1 MAKNIAASRQ
11 KKPGGLSDKV
21 SDIVLVVIC
30 AAVMLIV
37 AYPLY
42 YVLVASF
49 SDPYDVYAGKTFL
62 LPSQFTLKGYQ
73 AVFADSALFSGFMN
87 SIKYTVIGTIYSV
100 VMIYLVAYPLS
111 VKDLP
116 GRKYI
121 SLFFV
126 ITMYF
131 GGGLVPTYLI
141 VKQTGLLAVCGHC
154 SCPVSWRSAM
164 SSSSATSLKTTF
176 PGSCWRPPRS
186 MVPPSGPSL

>member
-1 MAKNIAASRQ
+1 MCKGGEPLWQKTLQHPRQ
-11 KKPGGLSDKV
+11 KKPSGLSDRV

-73 AVFADSALFSGFMN
+73 AVFADSALFSGFVN

-111 VKDLP
+111 VK
-116 GRKYI
+116 I
-121 SLFFV
+121 
-126 ITMYF
+126 
-131 GGGLVPTYLI
+131 
-141 VKQTGLLAVCGHC
+141 
-154 SCPVSWRSAM
+154 CPDASTSAC
-164 SSSSATSLKTTF
+164 SSSSPCISAAVWYLLT
-176 PGSCWRPPRS
+176 
-186 MVPPSGPSL
+186 